1 MKVHQCKVFFMLA
14 MANSGATLCSSDHL
28 RHKKEKYSSSFVSWV
43 RYKDKPHMHVNL
55 VRVYMSHIFAFALG
69 MFVATYGVT
78 ETAYQLDKALQTAKI
93 ILRENIAEKTN
104 R

>member
-1 MKVHQCKVFFMLA
+1 
-14 MANSGATLCSSDHL
+14 
-28 RHKKEKYSSSFVSWV
+28 
-43 RYKDKPHMHVNL
+43 MHVNL